1 MRVRPPGRACLAL
14 SLLISLAALSGCG
27 RHYWSKSGASAD
39 DFNRDSAACAKEASP
54 QYGILIQ
61 DVYRGC
67 LRTRGW
73 TRAQQIEPVPA
84 GWHRG
89 IE

>member
-1 MRVRPPGRACLAL
+1 MRAQRRARLLVILLL
-14 SLLISLAALSGCG
+14 SLAGLSGCG
-27 RHYWSKSGASAD
+27 RHYWSKSGGSAD
-39 DFNRDSAACAKEASP
+39 EFNRDSAACAKEASP

-67 LRTRGW
+67 LRARGW
-73 TRAQQIEPVPA
+73 TRAQQIEPVPT
-84 GWHRG
+84 GWYRG

>member
-1 MRVRPPGRACLAL
+1 MRAGLPGRARVVLAL
-14 SLLISLAALSGCG
+14 LVLLPALTGCG
-27 RHYWSKSGASAD
+27 RHYWSRSGASAD
-39 DFNRDSAACAKEASP
+39 DFNRDSAACVKEASP

-61 DVYRGC
+61 DMYRGC
-67 LRTRGW
+67 LRARGW